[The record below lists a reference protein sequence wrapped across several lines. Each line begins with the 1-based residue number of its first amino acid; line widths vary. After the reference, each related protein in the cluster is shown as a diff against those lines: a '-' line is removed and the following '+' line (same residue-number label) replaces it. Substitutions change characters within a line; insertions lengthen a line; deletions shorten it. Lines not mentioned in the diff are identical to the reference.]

1 MTGLRCRVGPAIG
14 TLSREANRLAEWV
27 LAFLLAVMTAVV
39 GVQIAGRFVFSSSP
53 FWSDEFTRFLLIWVS
68 FLGMS
73 LGVYR
78 GAHPGI
84 DSLIRALPPRL
95 ARIGAT
101 LGLLLCLLF
110 FAVLVG
116 YGSALAVRTWGQ
128 RSVSLEIRMGIPY
141 LAVPAAGLLMCLHT
155 VAAWLHG
162 GSPRSVE
169 EETRD

>member
-1 MTGLRCRVGPAIG
+1 MTGLRCRVGPTIVAM
-14 TLSREANRLAEWV
+14 SRGANRLAEWV
-27 LAFLLAVMTAVV
+27 LAVLLAVMTAVV
-39 GVQIAGRFVFSSSP
+39 GLQIVGRFVFSSSP

-68 FLGMS
+68 FLGMT

-84 DSLIRALPPRL
+84 DSLVRALPPRL

-110 FAVLVG
+110 FAVLVV
-116 YGSALAVRTWGQ
+116 YGSALAIRTWGQ

-141 LAVPAAGLLMCLHT
+141 LAVPTAGLLMCLHT
-155 VAAWLHG
+155 VAAWVHG
-162 GSPRSVE
+162 GSPRSIE
-169 EETRD
+169 EDPRD